1 MRKKL
6 FYTLIAVFIIQLLVP
21 VYMIGYS
28 LSFQNKLETE
38 GKEYYIRIEPYGV
51 NDKNE
56 VTFYTYG
63 CEYFKDDESLD
74 EAQYIYALL
83 DLDPEGIAYVKEI
96 TYEKPET
103 PYYIKT
109 DKPYIDWIFP
119 SISYKTD
126 EFTGNALTRHI
137 NKYDYYSFNKD
148 NPNSYDT
155 YYARILV
162 YKGKIIVKEIL
173 INDTPI
179 EEYFRN

>member
-6 FYTLIAVFIIQLLVP
+6 FYVIIAVFIIQLLVP

-38 GKEYYIRIEPYGV
+38 GKEYYIQIEPYGV
-51 NDKNE
+51 TDDNE
-56 VTFYTYG
+56 VMFTAYR
-63 CEYFKDDESLD
+63 CEYVEDEKSLD
-74 EAQYIYALL
+74 QAQYIYALL
-83 DLDPEGIAYVKEI
+83 DLDPEGIAYVSDL

-109 DKPYIDWIFP
+109 DKPYIDWVFP
-119 SISYKTD
+119 SIYYKTD
-126 EFTGNALTRHI
+126 EFTGDALSDHI
-137 NKYDYYSFNKD
+137 KEYDYYYWGKHSQ
-148 NPNSYDT
+148 SSDT

-162 YKGKIIVKEIL
+162 YKGKIIVKEML

-179 EEYFRN
+179 EEYFRNS